1 MIPKADA
8 PAVAPLQADNLSGV
22 QVSILIPTYKRP
34 DLLRRALLAC
44 AAQLGVNFTHV
55 EILVVDND
63 PEASAR
69 PLLEE
74 IKDGWHGPN
83 LLGFNEPRP
92 GISHA
97 RNTAVAMARGRYLV
111 FLDDDQC
118 PTHGWLAALLK
129 TAQTTGAGAVFGPVT
144 PQIHC
149 AEGDPLK
156 PLYKAYFSRA
166 LGLEDGEDITP
177 LVARMGTQ
185 NSLFDREAA
194 PLPSPPF
201 DFDLGKVGGED
212 SVLLRRL
219 VTKGARLAWSAE
231 ALVSETVPE
240 DRCTLSY
247 LRKRR
252 FRDGQIRVL
261 ACTRLGRRNAGEVLK
276 WMAVGAAQV
285 GVHGLG
291 WLLTLPLG
299 GHQAAGH
306 LANLHGGLGKLLWG
320 QRFRFPMYGG

>member
-1 MIPKADA
+1 MIPRPDH
-8 PAVAPLQADNLSGV
+8 PPVVTSQTNDSTGI

-34 DLLRRALLAC
+34 ELLRRALLTC
-44 AAQLGVNFTHV
+44 AEQLDVNFSHV

-74 IKDGWHGPN
+74 VKDGWHGPT
-83 LLGFNEPRP
+83 LLTFHEPRP

-97 RNTAVAMARGRYLV
+97 RNTAVAMAQGRYLV
-111 FLDDDQC
+111 FLDDDQY

-129 TAQTTGAGAVFGPVT
+129 TAKATGAGAVFGPVT
-144 PQIHC
+144 PHLHC
-149 AEGDPLK
+149 ADGDPLM
-156 PLYKAYFSRA
+156 PLYKTYFSRA

-177 LVARMGTQ
+177 LVAQMGTQ
-185 NSLFDREAA
+185 NSLFDRDIA

-219 VTKGARLAWSAE
+219 VAKGTRLAWSAE
-231 ALVSETVPE
+231 ALVSETVSE

-261 ACTRLGRRNAGEVLK
+261 ACTRLGQRNLGEVLK

-291 WLLTLPLG
+291 WLLTFPMKR
-299 GHQAAGH
+299 QAAGH
-306 LANLHGGLGKLLWG
+306 LANLYGGLGKLFWG
-320 QRFRFPMYGG
+320 QRFRFDMYGD